1 MTASGLRRHEVVAVE
16 ASQGERQQTT
26 VDSTGRLGRVLVIT
40 ALQQARQL
48 RDSSAMRDINVGNWA
63 YNRSRAFEYPNKL
76 ISGDCFR
83 RFRRK
88 GAPDPSQCGAPQFGI
103 NPFGCPRHLKQTLK
117 MSPTLRLSE
126 FGTALNVSQK
136 LTKVRW
142 ASARLIFI
150 AYISFS
156 VVSVLGGFL
165 SAPLMTWYFFG
176 DWRFWRHWS
185 AGLGLLPH
193 AFRLLNLML
202 RDNRGF
208 MFSVPLTAP
217 PRSTPDSATTTLHS
231 SWPHGGSCGA
241 CSNCC
246 RAGGHA
252 CPLLDENLGLCRGH
266 DSFYWRYF
274 NCGRFPSVSAEL
286 DYYNCHKWVL
296 SKRDSTRVQ
305 ASPVFSAAL
314 INVIEKRS
322 GTERVS
328 LGKPR

>member
-1 MTASGLRRHEVVAVE
+1 M
-16 ASQGERQQTT
+16 
-26 VDSTGRLGRVLVIT
+26 
-40 ALQQARQL
+40 
-48 RDSSAMRDINVGNWA
+48 
-63 YNRSRAFEYPNKL
+63 
-76 ISGDCFR
+76 
-83 RFRRK
+83 
-88 GAPDPSQCGAPQFGI
+88 
-103 NPFGCPRHLKQTLK
+103 K
-117 MSPTLRLSE
+117 MSPTLRLFE

-142 ASARLIFI
+142 AAARLTFI

-156 VVSVLGGFL
+156 VVSLLGGFL
-165 SAPLMTWYFFG
+165 TAPLMTWYFFG

-231 SWPHGGSCGA
+231 NWPHGGSCGA

-286 DYYNCHKWVL
+286 YYYNCHKWVL
-296 SKRDSTRVQ
+296 SRRGSTRVQ
-305 ASPVFSAAL
+305 ASPVFSATL

-328 LGKPR
+328 LEKPR